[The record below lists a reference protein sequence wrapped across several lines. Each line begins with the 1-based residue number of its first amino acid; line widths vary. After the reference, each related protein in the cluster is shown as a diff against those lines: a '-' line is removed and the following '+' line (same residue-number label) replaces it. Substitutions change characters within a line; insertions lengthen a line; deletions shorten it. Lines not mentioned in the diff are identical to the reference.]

1 MALDRGTG
9 EELWSAVAGDP
20 AKGETFPVAPIAWNG
35 MVFMGNA
42 GAES

>member
-20 AKGETFPVAPIAWNG
+20 AKGERFPAAPIAWNG